1 MRLGNWRRL
10 HLVVCLLLATSLTAG
25 AAWASWSAQSLPGG
39 GGGATAAS
47 VNQGTAP
54 AAVVVGH
61 SVTLNWAATTLT
73 TGTPVSG
80 YRVKRYSG
88 TNEQTVLA
96 GCTGTVTVLNC
107 TETGVPAGTWTYS
120 VTALF
125 AANWAGAESNRSAA
139 VTVQN
144 DAPAA
149 VADSYAVTEDSPLSV
164 TSGAVLAND
173 TDAEGDALSAVLVT
187 GPAHG
192 AIALSGNGT
201 FTYTPEA
208 NFNGSDTFRYKAND
222 GGSDSNVVNVTLTVA
237 AVNDAPAN
245 IIPAAQQTPKNT
257 SRVFSSANNNTV
269 SISDADAGGSTVQ
282 VKLTAVSG
290 TVTLPV
296 LTGLTFS
303 AGDGTADATMTFTG
317 PIATINSRLSGL
329 TFAPTSNF
337 TGAASLQIV
346 TNDLGN
352 TGTGGALSTTSS
364 ITINVSA
371 LGIFTVNQDV
381 GAPLLAG
388 SSSYSAGTYT
398 VAGSGS
404 DIWNNSDQFQFL
416 SRPMTGDGRL
426 TAKVVSQNQ
435 TPLTVAPAKAGV
447 MFRQTTAGGS
457 IHAMMDVMKSNG
469 SEFHWR
475 LATDGASGATTVTPG
490 IAAPYWVRITRIGN
504 LVIGERSVNGTTW
517 VQQGASQTVTM
528 GSTIQAGLAV
538 SAVSTV
544 SVNTAVF
551 DNVSLT
557 TPPSA
562 VGGSYTTNE
571 DTVLSTAAPGVLA
584 DDSDPESNSLTA
596 ILVSGTPGLTLNTD
610 GSFNYVPPAN
620 FSGVASFT
628 YKANDGTFDSNTVTV
643 NIMVNPSNEVPSFIK
658 GADQTVLRDS
668 GSQVVPSWATSISTG
683 AGESGQTANFTATN
697 NNAALFSVQPSVSA
711 NGTLSYTPAPQAAGV
726 ATVSLSLQD
735 NGGTASGGSDT
746 SPVQTFTISV
756 GAAPVL
762 AATGTGLAYTENGSS
777 LLDSGITV
785 SDADNP
791 TLASANVTMTTNYA
805 NGQDALAFTNQAGIT
820 GTWTPATGVLAL
832 SGTASVADY
841 QAALRSISYANSS
854 NNPATVLRT
863 VSFTASDGIL
873 TSTPVTRTVS
883 VSAVN
888 DAPSN
893 TVPASQTTFQNTQ
906 AVFIVGNGNAISTS
920 DPDASSAQV
929 QLTSTNGTSTLSGTA
944 GLTFTTGDGT
954 ADATMSF
961 TGTITAI
968 NTALAGLRFAP
979 QPNFTGTATLQILT
993 SDLGGTGNGGVLTD
1007 NDTVNITVTP
1017 GIFTN
1022 IVDVGAGTAGPTS
1035 STYSAGTY
1043 TEVGNGAD
1051 IWQQDQFH
1059 YLYKS
1064 WTGDGT
1070 IIARVTSLST
1080 SHKGAKAAVMFRETV
1095 NVDSKHAMMAL
1106 QPPTGGGAEWA
1117 YRSTG
1122 TQTNY
1127 TSTAGITPTYWVKLV
1142 RSGDTFTGYTAPDV
1156 SGTAGTWTQRG
1167 TQTIAMPATI
1177 LVGLATLS
1185 HSATLTTTATY
1196 DNVTVQ

>member
-1 MRLGNWRRL
+1 MRFNLWRRL
-10 HLVVCLLLATSLTAG
+10 HWVIGLLLATSLAAG
-25 AAWASWSAQSLPGG
+25 AAWAYWSAESLPGG

-47 VNQGTAP
+47 VNQGTVP
-54 AAVVVGH
+54 TAVVVGH
-61 SVTLNWAATTLT
+61 SVTLNWDATTLT

-80 YRVKRYSG
+80 YLVKRYAG
-88 TNEQTVLA
+88 TSEQTVLA
-96 GCTGTVTVLNC
+96 GCAGTITGLNC

-125 AANWAGAESNRSAA
+125 AANWAGAESDRSTA

-144 DAPAA
+144 GAPTA
-149 VADSYAVTEDSPLSV
+149 VADNYALTEDSPLSV

-173 TDAEGDALSAVLVT
+173 TDPEADALSAMLVT

-192 AIALSGNGT
+192 TIALSGNGT

-208 NFNGSDTFRYKAND
+208 NFNGTDTFRYKAND
-222 GGSDSNVVNVTLTVA
+222 GGSDSNVASVTLTVG
-237 AVNDAPAN
+237 AVNDAPVN
-245 IIPAAQQTPKNT
+245 ILPAAQQTPKNT
-257 SRVFSSANNNTV
+257 SRVFSSANSNPV
-269 SISDADAGGSTVQ
+269 SVSDADAGGSTVQ
-282 VKLTAVSG
+282 VKLTAASG

-303 AGDGTADATMTFTG
+303 AGDGTSDATMTFTG

-329 TFAPTSNF
+329 TFVPASNF

-352 TGTGGALSTTSS
+352 TGTGGALSTTGS

-371 LGIFTVNQDV
+371 LGIFTANQDV

-388 SSSYSAGTYT
+388 SSSYSGGTYT

-416 SRPMTGDGRL
+416 SRPMSGDGRL

-435 TPLTVAPAKAGV
+435 SPLTVAPAKAGV

-475 LATDGASGATTVTPG
+475 LATNGASGATTVTAG
-490 IAAPYWVRITRIGN
+490 IAAPYWVRITRVGN
-504 LVIGERSVNGTTW
+504 LVTGERSANGTTW
-517 VQQGASQTVTM
+517 VQQGASQAVTM
-528 GSTIQAGLAV
+528 GSPIQAGLAV
-538 SAVSTV
+538 SAVSNT
-544 SVNTAVF
+544 SLNTAVF
-551 DNVSLT
+551 DNVALT
-557 TPPSA
+557 TPPAA

-571 DTVLSTAAPGVLA
+571 DTTLSAAAPGVLA

-596 ILVSGTPGLTLNTD
+596 ILVSGTPGLTLNSD
-610 GSFNYVPPAN
+610 GSFNYAPPAN
-620 FSGVASFT
+620 FSGLASFT
-628 YKANDGTFDSNTVTV
+628 YKANDGVFDSNAVTV
-643 NIMVNPSNEVPSFIK
+643 NITVNPSNEAPSFIK
-658 GADQTVLRDS
+658 GVDQTVPRNS
-668 GSQVVPSWATSISTG
+668 GSQLVPAWATSISTG
-683 AGESGQTANFTATN
+683 AGESGQTASFTATN
-697 NNAALFSVQPSVSA
+697 NNPELFTVQPSVSA
-711 NGTLSYTPAPQAAGV
+711 TGTLSYTPAPHAAGV
-726 ATVSLSLQD
+726 ATVSLRLQD
-735 NGGTASGGSDT
+735 NGGTAFGGSDT
-746 SPVQTFTISV
+746 SPVQTFTISI

-777 LLDSGITV
+777 FLDSAITI
-785 SDADNP
+785 SDADSP
-791 TLASANVTMTTNYA
+791 TLASADVTLTTNYA
-805 NGQDALAFTNQAGIT
+805 NGQDTLTFTSQAGIT
-820 GTWTPATGVLAL
+820 GTWTAATGVLAL

-841 QAALRSISYANSS
+841 QAALRSITYTNSS
-854 NNPATVLRT
+854 NNPSTALRT

-873 TSTPVTRTVS
+873 TSIPATRIVS
-883 VSAVN
+883 VTAVN

-893 TVPASQTTFQNTQ
+893 TVPASQTTFQNTP
-906 AVFIVGNGNAISTS
+906 ALFANGISTA
-920 DPDASSAQV
+920 DPDASSVQV

-944 GLTFTTGDGT
+944 GLSFTTGDGT
-954 ADATMSF
+954 ADASMSF

-979 QPNFTGTATLQILT
+979 QPNFTGTATLQMLT
-993 SDLGGTGNGGVLTD
+993 SDLGSTGSGGVLTD
-1007 NDTVNITVTP
+1007 NDTFNITVTP
-1017 GIFTN
+1017 GIFTDVIN
-1022 IVDVGAGTAGPTS
+1022 VGAGTAGPTS

-1059 YLYKS
+1059 YLYKP
-1064 WTGDGT
+1064 WTGNGT

-1080 SHKGAKAAVMFRETV
+1080 SHKGAKAAVMFRETI
-1095 NVDSKHAMMAL
+1095 NADSKHAMMAL
-1106 QPPTGGGAEWA
+1106 QPPTGGGAQWA
-1117 YRSTG
+1117 YRSSG

-1127 TSTAGITPTYWVKLV
+1127 TSTAGISPTYWVKLV
-1142 RSGDTFTGYTAPDV
+1142 RSGDMFTGFTAPDA
-1156 SGTAGTWTQRG
+1156 SGTPGAWTQRG
-1167 TQTIAMPATI
+1167 TQAIPMPGTI

>member
-1 MRLGNWRRL
+1 MRFNRWRRL
-10 HLVVCLLLATSLTAG
+10 HWVICLLLATSLAAG
-25 AAWASWSAQSLPGG
+25 AAWAYWSAESLPGG

-47 VNQGTAP
+47 VNRGTVP
-54 AAVVVGH
+54 TAVVVGH
-61 SVTLNWAATTLT
+61 FVTLNWGATTLT

-80 YRVKRYSG
+80 YLVKRYSG
-88 TNEQTVLA
+88 TSEQTVLA
-96 GCTGTVTVLNC
+96 GCAGTITVLTC
-107 TETGVPAGTWTYS
+107 TETGVPAGIWTYS

-125 AANWAGAESNRSAA
+125 AANWAGAESDRSAA

-144 DAPAA
+144 GAPTAA
-149 VADSYAVTEDSPLSV
+149 ADNYALTEDSPLSV

-173 TDAEGDALSAVLVT
+173 ADPEADALSAVLVT

-192 AIALSGNGT
+192 TIALRADGT

-208 NFNGSDTFRYKAND
+208 NFNGTDTFRYKAND
-222 GGSDSNVVNVTLTVA
+222 GGSDSNVASVTLTVG

-257 SRVFSSANNNTV
+257 SRVFSSANNNPV
-269 SISDADAGGSTVQ
+269 SVSDADAAGSTVQ
-282 VKLTAVSG
+282 VILTAGSG
-290 TVTLPV
+290 AVTLPV

-303 AGDGTADATMTFTG
+303 AGDGTSDGTMTFTG

-329 TFAPTSNF
+329 TFVPTSNF

-346 TNDLGN
+346 TSDLGN
-352 TGTGGALSTTSS
+352 TGTGGALSATGSV
-364 ITINVSA
+364 TINVSA
-371 LGIFTVNQDV
+371 LGIFAVNQDV

-388 SSSYSAGTYT
+388 SSSYSGGTYT

-404 DIWNNSDQFQFL
+404 GIWNSSDQFQFL

-435 TPLTVAPAKAGV
+435 SPVTVGPAKAGV
-447 MFRQTTAGGS
+447 MFRQTTAAGS

-475 LATDGASGATTVTPG
+475 LATDGASGATTVTAG

-504 LVIGERSVNGTTW
+504 LVIGERSANGVTW

-528 GSTIQAGLAV
+528 GSAIQAGLAV
-538 SAVSTV
+538 SAVSNV

-557 TPPSA
+557 TPPLA

-571 DTVLSTAAPGVLA
+571 DTAISASAPGVLA

-596 ILVSGTPGLTLNTD
+596 VLVSGTPGLTLNSD
-610 GSFNYVPPAN
+610 GSFNYLPPAN

-628 YKANDGTFDSNTVTV
+628 YKANDGVFDSNTVTV
-643 NIMVNPSNEVPSFIK
+643 NIIVNPSNEVPSFIK
-658 GADQTVLRDS
+658 GADQTVPSNS
-668 GSQVVPSWATSISTG
+668 GSQLLPSWATSISTG
-683 AGESGQTANFTATN
+683 AGESGQTASFTATN
-697 NNAALFSVQPSVSA
+697 NNPALFTVQPSVSGT
-711 NGTLSYTPAPQAAGV
+711 GTLSYTPAPQAAGV
-726 ATVSLSLQD
+726 ATVILSLQD
-735 NGGTASGGSDT
+735 NGGTAFGGLDT

-756 GAAPVL
+756 GAAPLL
-762 AATGTGLAYTENGSS
+762 ATTGTGLAYTENGSS
-777 LLDSGITV
+777 FLDSAITI
-785 SDADNP
+785 SDADSP
-791 TLASANVTMTTNYA
+791 TLTSADVTLTTNYV

-820 GTWTPATGVLAL
+820 GTWTAASGALAL
-832 SGTASVADY
+832 SGTANVADY
-841 QAALRSISYANSS
+841 QAALRSITYSNSS
-854 NNPATVLRT
+854 NNPSTAPRT
-863 VSFTASDGIL
+863 VSFTASDGIF
-873 TSTPVTRTVS
+873 TSIPATRTVS
-883 VSAVN
+883 VTSVN
-888 DAPSN
+888 DAPGN
-893 TVPASQTTFQNTQ
+893 TVPASQTTFQNTP
-906 AVFIVGNGNAISTS
+906 AVFTISNGNAISTA

-929 QLTSTNGTSTLSGTA
+929 QLISTNGTSTLSGTA

-979 QPNFTGTATLQILT
+979 QSNFTGTATLQMLT
-993 SDLGGTGNGGVLTD
+993 SDLGSTGSGGVLTD
-1007 NDTVNITVTP
+1007 NDTFNIMVTP
-1017 GIFTN
+1017 GIFTDIIN
-1022 IVDVGAGTAGPTS
+1022 VGAGTAGPTS

-1059 YLYKS
+1059 YLYKF

-1080 SHKGAKAAVMFRETV
+1080 SHKGAKAAVMFRESV
-1095 NVDSKHAMMAL
+1095 NTDSKHAMMAL

-1117 YRSTG
+1117 YRSSG

-1127 TSTAGITPTYWVKLV
+1127 TSTAGIKPTYWIKLV
-1142 RSGDTFTGYTAPDV
+1142 RSGDTFTGFTAPDA
-1156 SGTAGTWTQRG
+1156 SGTPGTWTQRG
-1167 TQTIAMPATI
+1167 TQSIPMPDTI

-1196 DNVTVQ
+1196 DNVMVQ